1 MNRMLKGPSVRTW
14 FSWMPLE
21 HPEHLKQSL
30 WKALGSNKDHKNK
43 SMSLINHQR
52 ERLKKTLNNFT
63 NPATSASLGRL
74 QMTFK

>member
-1 MNRMLKGPSVRTW
+1 
-14 FSWMPLE
+14 MPLE

-30 WKALGSNKDHKNK
+30 WKALGQTKTTRIKT
-43 SMSLINHQR
+43 MSLINHQR

-63 NPATSASLGRL
+63 NLATAASLGRL